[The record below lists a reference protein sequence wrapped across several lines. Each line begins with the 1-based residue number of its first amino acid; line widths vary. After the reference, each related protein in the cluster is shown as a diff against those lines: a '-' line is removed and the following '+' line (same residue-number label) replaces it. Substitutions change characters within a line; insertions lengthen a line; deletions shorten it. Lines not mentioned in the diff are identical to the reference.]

1 MPELS
6 LSNNN
11 LEVTINGIPEGEIIY
26 PLLASLYAD
35 TKIGKTYF
43 GASFPNAVVIDFP
56 PAKLSF
62 GKVEIDLSRSV
73 GEGFRSIFNPVRKA
87 DGKLAFVPKIS
98 GFDYHKQYYFPKSW
112 EEFQMA
118 LEKVKFYAEDLTM
131 VPNAGKVWVVLDDSY
146 RWRAM
151 EILHYITANK
161 RKWPSQQ
168 EFGLITQAMASQIT
182 AIQNFANVLVIH
194 RTVKEFETGNK
205 VPLVYPTSTDFNSDL
220 SIELIHRDTSDG
232 KHQVALIHSTGHDYP
247 CMNDQYQTEVM
258 DPTPEDVLAAAKIP
272 RPFW

>member
-1 MPELS
+1 MSEITT
-6 LSNNN
+6 NNN
-11 LEVTINGIPEGEIIY
+11 LEITIDGIPEGEVLY

-43 GASFPNAVVIDFP
+43 GASFPNAAVIDFP

-62 GKVEIDLSRSV
+62 GKAEIDISRSV
-73 GEGFRSIFNPVRKA
+73 GEGFRSLFNPIRKP
-87 DGKLAFVPKIS
+87 DSKLSFVPKIV
-98 GFDYHKQYYFPKSW
+98 GFDYHNQYYFPKSW
-112 EEFQMA
+112 EEFQTA
-118 LEKVKFYAEDLTM
+118 LEKAKFYAEDVAM
-131 VPNAGKVWVVLDDSY
+131 VPDAGKVWVVLDDSY

-151 EILHYITANK
+151 EILHYIQVNK
-161 RKWPSQQ
+161 KRWPSQQ

-182 AIQNFANVLVIH
+182 SIQNFANVLVIH
-194 RTVKEFETGNK
+194 RTVKDFESGQK
-205 VPLVYPTSTDFNSDL
+205 VPLVYPTSTDFNSDI
-220 SIELIHRDTSDG
+220 SIELIHRDGSDG

-247 CMNDQYQTEVM
+247 CMNDQYQTEVV